1 LKEEMGNKIINP
13 MIFICPK
20 TKKVMIKK
28 ERKRIRTYLDQEP
41 KKSDAPMLKKKRTC
55 QN

>member
-1 LKEEMGNKIINP
+1 LKEEIGNKIINP

-20 TKKVMIKK
+20 KKKSNDKK
-28 ERKRIRTYLDQEP
+28 RKRIRTYLDQEP